1 MDKNE
6 EKIVIRTNK
15 NNKETKEDAKLKQ
28 EMLNDKKMNFD
39 NNSKKQEKD
48 DATSNEN
55 KNDYDNSQSSSDNNE
70 YSNQS
75 FNRENKNDIKK
86 SPEKK
91 ELSNLNSNKFTNPLR
106 NNPISKG
113 SSNGLSKEVGE
124 KVGQEATKKVAQ
136 EVGKEAGKQVA
147 KKASSSV
154 AKKALMAGGWKI
166 AIVVA
171 VIIIVIV
178 VLNMLLNQDS
188 ADEAATTAKKGKES
202 LKQAYQNGQVDGT
215 DEQIDY
221 ANKISNQY
229 DSYIGYTSNQIDFLY
244 NSAIDTSGVIFN
256 TDKELRQEY
265 KKNFG
270 TKYYRNGAIT
280 IDDYRE
286 IYKHILNTEKYNF
299 NDIIWMNYSHDK
311 DEATKIEDE
320 DLYVNDSLKLKYP
333 NDDEMT
339 ADKFID
345 MVQPYLLNHN
355 IPLAFFISNLF
366 GSDKVS
372 SRPSNA
378 EAVGS
383 VYEGINNSM
392 SEQQNQKSSFA
403 YQIIKHGMS
412 DITVDQYQLKH
423 YTLNTYYLDYDS
435 TTYNDTFKVS
445 VYAGF
450 SRDTLDKLGEQLAT
464 VLNPYGAAIEGVT
477 EFTTTSH
484 ENTTHTNTRWDENKK
499 EDVMKEN
506 YVSDYSN
513 YENVYY
519 VSTAKAFDVVFKAS
533 FNYTKYN
540 DDDAKKRIG
549 SDSEYTKPSKYY
561 VVDNES
567 NKVDLNSLNGNNVAE
582 LARNYGGS
590 ARIVSQS
597 SIGDVISTGEYR
609 ATLEV
614 KCGDYVIND
623 GLRYDVQRKWDDKVV
638 PGSTSTQVFGEEQ
651 LFDFNENKEGDKYKS
666 TIEKSV
672 LSQHDD
678 MKLYKSLVSDSKLNS
693 IDILDSNPK
702 VFGMYVPIGK
712 SKYIGLGKNGSNSTI
727 ELGYDNVSELLKP
740 IVNNNRLPYVY
751 GISLGYEVDTMSS
764 SSGFS
769 TGSQLLKEYIRALE
783 GGGAT
788 TEKDGKS
795 YYTVLDVLGHPTVGY
810 GLDLVAHPEWKSEIM
825 SVMGVSSLGTG
836 DLADVEICDKIE
848 DDFRN
853 AKLEKVKS
861 QYESLGLKEYQI
873 HSLVARTYNVGNVDG
888 YGAAHSQY
896 YNATTDDK
904 YEQIYEQYKDNSGAV
919 SEISSKADLNS
930 ALYTNYMSKPVTAQ
944 GNEGVIQGLVNR
956 RMSEWVLFSLGYY
969 DKLQKFWTAG
979 GDGNFGGI
987 SVIDASGNVDQ
998 NACLELQSALQNEVF
1013 GGRLVAPGISVGKL
1027 FGNNVPTGSAN
1038 TDSNGY
1044 LSDAYRSFFNTVY
1057 YYQCP
1062 WWSRGRANI
1071 YLHSVDPNK
1080 YNGQFIRDGLGNG
1093 VDLAAGVSRAYGIPL
1108 YNDVS
1113 QLRANSII
1121 SYDNGTSWGHTA
1133 YVEAVGNDYYVV
1145 SHCGSGKSWH
1155 GVSIVPKTSTAGS
1168 YRVNGFVCMDDLLAK

>member
-623 GLRYDVQRKWDDKVV
+623 GLRYDIQRKWDDKVV

-672 LSQHDD
+672 LSQHED

-740 IVNNNRLPYVY
+740 IVNNNRLPFVY
-751 GISLGYEVDTMSS
+751 GISLGYDVDTMSS

-825 SVMGVSSLGTG
+825 SAMGVSSLGTG

-853 AKLEKVKS
+853 AKLDKVKS

-888 YGAAHSQY
+888 YGAAHSQF
-896 YNATTDDK
+896 YNEATDDK